1 MTWKTAR
8 FFTAL
13 LDAVRHRDDMRRIVN
28 NVGWLLFD
36 RIVRL
41 GVGLV
46 VGVWIARYLGPQPFG
61 VMSYALAFVG
71 LLSSVATLSL
81 GEIVVRDLVREPG
94 TAGATMG
101 SALALQAIGG
111 AVAFGVTLLAI
122 GYARPD
128 DEISRS
134 AVTILAM
141 LLLVKAVD
149 VVRYWFES
157 KLQSR
162 YVVWT
167 ETGVA
172 LLFAAAKVILILLHA
187 PLMAFIWALLAEGLI
202 GAAGLLA
209 IFAMRGGGMRAWHI
223 RPQRVKTL
231 LADSWPLMLSGMA
244 IMVYMR
250 IDQIMLGQ
258 LLGDESVG
266 IYTAAVK
273 ISEIVYFIPMS
284 IAASA
289 FPAIVEVRKR
299 DEALYYR
306 RLQRLYDLMV
316 ALSLAV
322 ALPVTFLSDWMV
334 TLLFGSAYRAAGP
347 VLAIHIW
354 AGVFVFLGVAGAKW
368 YIVENLQKISL
379 INTSIGAATNIVLN
393 YVLIPRWGV
402 AGAAWATVVSQ
413 CIVAYLCD
421 SFNAKTRI
429 VFFMKSK
436 SLFFHSL
443 FEGASK

>member
-1 MTWKTAR
+1 
-8 FFTAL
+8 
-13 LDAVRHRDDMRRIVN
+13 
-28 NVGWLLFD
+28 
-36 RIVRL
+36 
-41 GVGLV
+41 
-46 VGVWIARYLGPQPFG
+46 
-61 VMSYALAFVG
+61 
-71 LLSSVATLSL
+71 
-81 GEIVVRDLVREPG
+81 
-94 TAGATMG
+94 
-101 SALALQAIGG
+101 
-111 AVAFGVTLLAI
+111 
-122 GYARPD
+122 
-128 DEISRS
+128 
-134 AVTILAM
+134 
-141 LLLVKAVD
+141 
-149 VVRYWFES
+149 
-157 KLQSR
+157 
-162 YVVWT
+162 
-167 ETGVA
+167 
-172 LLFAAAKVILILLHA
+172 
-187 PLMAFIWALLAEGLI
+187 MAFIWALLAEGLI

-209 IFAMRGGGMRAWHI
+209 VFAMRGGGMRAWHI

>member
-1 MTWKTAR
+1 MTGKTAR

-13 LDAVRHRDDMRRIVN
+13 LDAVRHRDDVRRIVN

-94 TAGATMG
+94 TTGATMG

-141 LLLVKAVD
+141 LLLVKAVE

-209 IFAMRGGGMRAWHI
+209 VFAMRGDGMRAWHI

-334 TLLFGSAYRAAGP
+334 TFLFGSAYRAAGP

-354 AGVFVFLGVAGAKW
+354 AGVFVFLGVAGSKW

-379 INTSIGAATNIVLN
+379 LNTSLGAAANIVLN
-393 YVLIPRWGV
+393 YIFIPRWGV
-402 AGAAWATVVSQ
+402 AGAAWATVVSYA
-413 CIVAYLCD
+413 IVAYLCD
-421 SFNAKTRI
+421 SFNAKTRV

-436 SLFFHSL
+436 SLFFHSR
-443 FEGASK
+443 FGGASK

>member
-1 MTWKTAR
+1 MTGKTAR

-13 LDAVRHRDDMRRIVN
+13 LDAVRHRDDVRRIVN

-141 LLLVKAVD
+141 LLLVKAVE

-209 IFAMRGGGMRAWHI
+209 VFAMRGGGMRAWHI

-334 TLLFGSAYRAAGP
+334 TFLFGSAYRAAGP

-354 AGVFVFLGVAGAKW
+354 AGVFVFLGVAGSKW

-379 INTSIGAATNIVLN
+379 LNTSLGAAANIVLN
-393 YVLIPRWGV
+393 YIFIPRWGV
-402 AGAAWATVVSQ
+402 AGAAWATVISYA
-413 CIVAYLCD
+413 IVAYLCD
-421 SFNAKTRI
+421 SLNAKTRV

-436 SLFFHSL
+436 SLFFHSR
-443 FEGASK
+443 FGGASK

>member
-1 MTWKTAR
+1 MTGKTAR

-13 LDAVRHRDDMRRIVN
+13 LDAVRHRDDVRRIVN

-94 TAGATMG
+94 TTGATMG

-172 LLFAAAKVILILLHA
+172 LLFAAAKVTLILLHA

-209 IFAMRGGGMRAWHI
+209 VFAMRGGGMRAWHI

-334 TLLFGSAYRAAGP
+334 TFLFGSAYRAAGP

-393 YVLIPRWGV
+393 YVLIPRWGI

>member
-1 MTWKTAR
+1 MTGKTAR

-13 LDAVRHRDDMRRIVN
+13 LDAVRHRDDVRRIVN

-141 LLLVKAVD
+141 LLLVKAVE

-209 IFAMRGGGMRAWHI
+209 VFAMRGGGMRAWHI

-334 TLLFGSAYRAAGP
+334 TFLFGSAYRAAGP

-354 AGVFVFLGVAGAKW
+354 AGVFVFLGVAGSKW

-379 INTSIGAATNIVLN
+379 LNTSLGAAANIVLN
-393 YVLIPRWGV
+393 YIFIPRWGV
-402 AGAAWATVVSQ
+402 AGAAWATVISYA
-413 CIVAYLCD
+413 IVAYLCD
-421 SFNAKTRI
+421 SFNAKTRV

-436 SLFFHSL
+436 SLFFHSR
-443 FEGASK
+443 FGGASK

>member
-1 MTWKTAR
+1 MTGKTAR

-13 LDAVRHRDDMRRIVN
+13 LDAVRHRDDVRRIVN

-94 TAGATMG
+94 TTGATMG

-379 INTSIGAATNIVLN
+379 LNTSLGAAANIVLN
-393 YVLIPRWGV
+393 YIFIPRWGV
-402 AGAAWATVVSQ
+402 AGAAWATVVSYA
-413 CIVAYLCD
+413 IVAYLCD
-421 SFNAKTRI
+421 SFNAKTRV

-436 SLFFHSL
+436 SLFFHSR
-443 FEGASK
+443 FGGASK

>member
-1 MTWKTAR
+1 MTGKTAR

-13 LDAVRHRDDMRRIVN
+13 LDAVRHRDDVRRIVN

-94 TAGATMG
+94 TTGATMG

-172 LLFAAAKVILILLHA
+172 LLFAAAKVTLILLHA

-334 TLLFGSAYRAAGP
+334 TFLFGSAYRAAGP

-379 INTSIGAATNIVLN
+379 LNTSLGAAANIVLN
-393 YVLIPRWGV
+393 YIFIPRWGV
-402 AGAAWATVVSQ
+402 AGAAWATVVSYA
-413 CIVAYLCD
+413 IVAYLCD
-421 SFNAKTRI
+421 SFNAKTRV

-436 SLFFHSL
+436 SLFFHSR
-443 FEGASK
+443 FGGASK

>member
-379 INTSIGAATNIVLN
+379 LNTSLGAAANIVLN

-402 AGAAWATVVSQ
+402 AGAAWATVVSYA
-413 CIVAYLCD
+413 IVAYLCD
-421 SFNAKTRI
+421 SFNAKTRV

-436 SLFFHSL
+436 SLFFHSR
-443 FEGASK
+443 FGGASK